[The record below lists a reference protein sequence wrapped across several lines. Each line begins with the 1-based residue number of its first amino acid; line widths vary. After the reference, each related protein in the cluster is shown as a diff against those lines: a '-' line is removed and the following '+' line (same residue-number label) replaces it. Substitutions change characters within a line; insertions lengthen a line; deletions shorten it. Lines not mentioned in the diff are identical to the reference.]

1 MNATDDIKGE
11 RANTVVSWPA
21 LVEEETFT
29 VIASVCWS
37 MANSATKT
45 ELKIDL
51 SSILSNVK
59 FELFKEVNNIQR
71 DTEAVG
77 LDVSQDLQLVFEEL
91 CEHIREYASEVQE
104 VLVSE
109 CADQSIVLIDESVPS
124 YNFPD
129 DSMDLVTCKKCLFQW
144 DGNAQHICD

>member
-1 MNATDDIKGE
+1 
-11 RANTVVSWPA
+11 
-21 LVEEETFT
+21 
-29 VIASVCWS
+29 

-51 SSILSNVK
+51 SSILSNVR

-91 CEHIREYASEVQE
+91 CEHLQEYASEVQE
-104 VLVSE
+104 ILVSE
-109 CADQSIVLIDESVPS
+109 CANHSIVLIDESVPATT
-124 YNFPD
+124 F
-129 DSMDLVTCKKCLFQW
+129 
-144 DGNAQHICD
+144 